1 MKAPTASATHPVDS
15 GCRLSLRPP
24 TKLTPWQWSAEN
36 VRIQNS
42 ERATKFDPEQTP
54 WWKAPLEC
62 AGDSD
67 TREVVIL
74 APTGSG
80 KSTLA
85 EALIPYVVSEDP
97 GPMLYASQTDEDA
110 KFWAESRLI
119 PSLRSCSALSGLWPE
134 DRHKSRKLE
143 IIFPH
148 MPLVLGGAN
157 LSNFQEKSMRW
168 LYGDEVWT
176 WNKGLVRE
184 FLARHHDRWNRKV
197 FLVSQG
203 GTTEGELHLE
213 WLKTTQAEFSWRCQK
228 CGHAQA
234 YSFDSL
240 RFDKLAHEDGTID
253 EQASADTARMEC
265 SACRH
270 AYPDNVMTRRQ
281 LAGSN
286 MHNGSL
292 GYIPTKEGA
301 IRGYEGFHVDSLA
314 VWWVPWSAEVLGF
327 LEAKRMLALGIVDK
341 YRQWRQKRRALFWSD
356 DCADAQTSLARSS
369 DFTKADYEEGKPIEG
384 EEKRFMTIDVGGNHF
399 WVGICAW
406 RGKGGGCRVLH
417 EGFAP
422 SEGGDETKLAALA
435 KRYNV
440 PDSHVFID
448 IGFEQDRIFDL
459 CQIHGWTG
467 IKGEG
472 KKQSFRWAKD
482 GKTVERLFS
491 PRQRA
496 RAKRGG
502 LVNFFFVAT
511 NPIKDILS
519 RMLAG
524 NGAPIEL
531 PADLSRAFE
540 AHMRSERR
548 EMIRNAKTGEETAI
562 WVTKN
567 RNNHL
572 WDVMVYQIGA
582 ALMFRLFDE

>member
-1 MKAPTASATHPVDS
+1 MLPDAAIA
-15 GCRLSLRPP
+15 GACLGFRPP
-24 TKLTPWQWSAEN
+24 TQLTPWQWAAEN

-119 PSLRSCSALSGLWPE
+119 PSLRSCSALAGLWPE

-213 WLKTTQAEFSWRCQK
+213 WLKTPQSEFSWRCQK
-228 CGHAQA
+228 CGHPQA
-234 YSFDSL
+234 YNFDSL
-240 RFDKLAHEDGTID
+240 RFDKITREDGTID

-286 MHNGSL
+286 MHNGTL
-292 GYIPTKEGA
+292 GYISTSEGA

-369 DFTKADYEEGKPIEG
+369 DFTKADCEEGKPIEG

-406 RGKGGGCRVLH
+406 RGAGGGCRVLY
-417 EGFAP
+417 EGFAA
-422 SEGGDETKLAALA
+422 SEGGNEDKLAALA

-459 CQIHGWTG
+459 CHVHGWTG

-548 EMIRNAKTGEETAI
+548 ELIRNSKTGEETAI

-572 WDVMVYQIGA
+572 WDVMVYQVGA